1 MPKTIR
7 GIGTRYYG
15 ASDRQPDGSF
25 VTTEWLALF
34 APIIPLRS
42 LRVRCLGKQAHG
54 SRGSSE
60 HYGVV
65 GRAALDTKQVLQ
77 IYGLHL
83 ATWIVFFLPLILP
96 DRVFDTASTVSA
108 ILVVA
113 ALAFWIWI
121 VPGVLYRAD

>member
-42 LRVRCLGKQAHG
+42 LRVHYLGKQDHG

-60 HYGVV
+60 HYNVV
-65 GRAALDTKQVLQ
+65 GQAALDTKQVLQ

-83 ATWIVFFLPLILP
+83 ATWILFFLPLILP
-96 DRVFDTASTVSA
+96 DRLLDTASTVVA
-108 ILVVA
+108 ILMVV

-121 VPGVLYRAD
+121 VPGVLYKAR